1 MTALWSCESMSA
13 HCPISKDD
21 VAVLLA
27 SALGQHKSDEL
38 VASTASALGLER
50 EAYSAA
56 DVRGIFD
63 KLVEADGLVGV
74 VARFAVSR
82 GDVDKLVARAER
94 ASASAALG
102 STDAHG
108 GASPS
113 IDSGLPPASTCGP
126 SEIVLLISPALGLEK
141 AREAI
146 GQAATRRGIDP
157 SLPFCH
163 ADVLA
168 VLDEMTQVDG
178 IVGVVARF
186 AKARF
191 LLTPPS

>member
-1 MTALWSCESMSA
+1 MSA
-13 HCPISKDD
+13 DRPISKDD
-21 VAVLLA
+21 VAFLLA

-38 VASTASALGLER
+38 VASTASALGLTR
-50 EAYSAA
+50 AAYTAS
-56 DVRGIFD
+56 DVRGIFG
-63 KLVEADGLVGV
+63 KLVTTDGLVGV

-82 GDVDKLVARAER
+82 GDVDKLVARAEK
-94 ASASAALG
+94 AAASAAR
-102 STDAHG
+102 SATDGHG

-113 IDSGLPPASTCGP
+113 NDAGLSPASARGP

-157 SLPFCH
+157 SVPFSH
-163 ADVLA
+163 ADALA
-168 VLDEMTQVDG
+168 VLDEMTKVDG

-191 LLTPPS
+191 LLAPPS